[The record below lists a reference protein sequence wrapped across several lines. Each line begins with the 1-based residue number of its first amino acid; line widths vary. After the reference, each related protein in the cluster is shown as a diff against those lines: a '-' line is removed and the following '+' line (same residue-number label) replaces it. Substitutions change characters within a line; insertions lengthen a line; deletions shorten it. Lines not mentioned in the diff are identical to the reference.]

1 VRRQKV
7 PPNPGVANLIV
18 KDCEG
23 ELRQYQQHRA
33 PMKRNSEALVSRAR
47 RGLDLLCEVLCIH
60 HGNSKLT
67 AAFIVPGHPMFE
79 RAAPAG
85 AGLL

>member
-1 VRRQKV
+1 VRGQKV
-7 PPNPGVANLIV
+7 PPNPSVANLIV
-18 KDCEG
+18 KNCEG
-23 ELRQYQQHRA
+23 ELRQYQHHRG

-47 RGLDLLCEVLCIH
+47 SGLDLLCEVLCIH
-60 HGNSKLT
+60 HGYSKLT
-67 AAFIVPGHPMFE
+67 AAFIGAGHPMFE